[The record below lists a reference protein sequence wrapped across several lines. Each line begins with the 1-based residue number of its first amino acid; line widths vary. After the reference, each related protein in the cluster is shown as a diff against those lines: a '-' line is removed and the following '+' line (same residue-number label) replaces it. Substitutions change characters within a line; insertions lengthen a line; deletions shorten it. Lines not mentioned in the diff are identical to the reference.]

1 MAAHV
6 HRFTTILVLAACLA
20 PATAQAEEGTSEL
33 LSASMTCD
41 RAIEPGRVRCTVDA
55 HAEGQRVIPWA
66 DVTIATLPPN
76 TAALKGRIGP
86 ADATLRE
93 PAHARWALGLVAK
106 TALHGEARAKVR
118 AVVCDAPPA
127 SAPVRCAPVVVD
139 VHAIL
144 DVGN

>member
-1 MAAHV
+1 M
-6 HRFTTILVLAACLA
+6 LAACLVPQSA
-20 PATAQAEEGTSEL
+20 RAEESRATQEV

-41 RAIEPGRVRCTVDA
+41 RAIEPGRVRCTVEA

-76 TAALKGRIGP
+76 TVALKGRIGP

-106 TALHGEARAKVR
+106 AALHGEARAKVR

-127 SAPVRCAPVVVD
+127 SPPVRCVPIVIE